1 MKIVWRSCRAIS
13 EFIRVNSMVWCK
25 NVRRN
30 GTRHR
35 PPRHDPPTS
44 RHQPSTTCRGFSTCP
59 FVLLLLVPNPSSA
72 FFCARVPRSQ
82 NVGTLAPKNSGRG
95 VEHQPALKIQLPPS
109 SGGALLQLRLCSQ
122 LTSDRAQWELRRHEV
137 VHNLPVALVVSN
149 WWDLYEVSRVVQPC
163 ELFSLSGKTSVRA
176 SV

>member
-1 MKIVWRSCRAIS
+1 MVLDTVHHVTTLQPHATSLAPHIVPALAPPL
-13 EFIRVNSMVWCK
+13 
-25 NVRRN
+25 RRPEN
-30 GTRHR
+30 G
-35 PPRHDPPTS
+35 
-44 RHQPSTTCRGFSTCP
+44 
-59 FVLLLLVPNPSSA
+59 
-72 FFCARVPRSQ
+72 ARVPRSQ
-82 NVGTLAPKNSGRG
+82 NMGCTEKRRRG
-95 VEHQPALKIQLPPS
+95 VGHQPALKVQLPPS
-109 SGGALLQLRLCSQ
+109 SDGALLQLRLCSQ